1 MTTLP
6 LMTEPEL
13 HRLPRVDDGCF
24 GSLSTA
30 RGHLPLEAMAID
42 ARITGLVASVE
53 LQQTFANTL
62 DEAIEATY
70 IFPLPDR
77 AAVTRFRLQVGDRII
92 EGRIKER
99 GQARVDYEQAITAG
113 HRAAITE
120 EERPGTFT
128 MRVGNLM
135 PGDRAVV
142 RLSLTGPLPI
152 EDGEVTFRFP
162 LVVAPR
168 YIPGT
173 ALGGVDVGQGVAN
186 DTGAVPDASRISP
199 PVLLPGYPNPVRL
212 SLRVDL
218 DTAGLPMRELRSSLH
233 SVCETGTGSRRRV
246 ELQPGERLD
255 RDFILRYRVGDDA
268 VRTSLVLAPDA
279 EGDEGTFMLTLV
291 PPSREVEPQ
300 KPRDVIFV
308 LDRSGSMGG
317 WKMVAARRAAARMVD
332 TLNDADR
339 FAVYAFDDRLE
350 TPPAFAGDDLVQ
362 ASDRNRFRAVEFLA
376 TLDARGGT
384 EMAHPLGRA
393 AQRLAGGYDE
403 RDRILVLVTDGQVG
417 NEDQIVKSLGTKLKN
432 VRVFTLGVDRAVNEG
447 FLRRLAVLGGGACE
461 LVESEDRLDEVMDRI
476 HRRIATPILTEVAIE
491 AAGLNIDRSTVV
503 PQRPPDLFAGAP
515 LVISGRYR
523 GKPGSIA
530 VMGRDPVGDAWQE
543 RISATHAD
551 AGETVAAR
559 ARAIAPVW
567 ARALLR
573 DLEDQ
578 YVVGRRDGGG
588 LEARILATSLRFS
601 VLCRFTAFVA
611 VDEAER
617 VNPGGALREL
627 VQPVEAPSGWAMSI
641 TAGSPPPPM
650 GMPGAMPMSPPS
662 APMPM
667 KSMAAP
673 FPPQAASSG
682 PPRPSASAP
691 KRRMKESLLSRVS
704 GAFGGGGR
712 GRGESKPDD
721 FSSGPQSPMEEMADL
736 EMDGFSEDAEP
747 RADLGSYRRRLEDIG
762 SRLQAASADPGAISR
777 VLKRVIAELR
787 ALAEDLSSIG
797 ATGLEREVRALATE
811 LHERLSNLDA
821 TALRDHAR
829 ARVAELAARCTS
841 AEPISRGAFWK

>member
-13 HRLPRVDDGCF
+13 HRLPPVDDGCF

-53 LQQTFANTL
+53 LQQTFVNTL

-77 AAVTRFRLQVGDRII
+77 AAVTRFRLQVGERLV
-92 EGRIKER
+92 EGRIAER
-99 GQARVDYEQAITAG
+99 GQARLDYEQAITAG

-168 YIPGT
+168 YMPGT
-173 ALGGVDVGQGVAN
+173 ALGGTDVGQGVAH
-186 DTGAVPDASRISP
+186 DTDAVPDASRISP
-199 PVLLPGYPNPVRL
+199 PILLPGYPNPVRL

-218 DTAGLPMRELRSSLH
+218 DSAGLPMRELRSSLH
-233 SVCETGTGSRRRV
+233 SVCETGTGNRRRV

-255 RDFILRYRVGDDA
+255 RDFILRFRVGDDA

-376 TLDARGGT
+376 TLEARGGT

-476 HRRIATPILTEVAIE
+476 HRRIATPIITEVTIE
-491 AAGLNIDRSTVV
+491 A
-503 PQRPPDLFAGAP
+503 
-515 LVISGRYR
+515 
-523 GKPGSIA
+523 
-530 VMGRDPVGDAWQE
+530 
-543 RISATHAD
+543 
-551 AGETVAAR
+551 
-559 ARAIAPVW
+559 
-567 ARALLR
+567 
-573 DLEDQ
+573 
-578 YVVGRRDGGG
+578 
-588 LEARILATSLRFS
+588 
-601 VLCRFTAFVA
+601 
-611 VDEAER
+611 
-617 VNPGGALREL
+617 
-627 VQPVEAPSGWAMSI
+627 
-641 TAGSPPPPM
+641 
-650 GMPGAMPMSPPS
+650 
-662 APMPM
+662 
-667 KSMAAP
+667 
-673 FPPQAASSG
+673 
-682 PPRPSASAP
+682 
-691 KRRMKESLLSRVS
+691 
-704 GAFGGGGR
+704 
-712 GRGESKPDD
+712 
-721 FSSGPQSPMEEMADL
+721 
-736 EMDGFSEDAEP
+736 
-747 RADLGSYRRRLEDIG
+747 
-762 SRLQAASADPGAISR
+762 
-777 VLKRVIAELR
+777 
-787 ALAEDLSSIG
+787 
-797 ATGLEREVRALATE
+797 
-811 LHERLSNLDA
+811 
-821 TALRDHAR
+821 
-829 ARVAELAARCTS
+829 
-841 AEPISRGAFWK
+841 

>member
-1 MTTLP
+1 MITMITPTTLP

-13 HRLPRVDDGCF
+13 RCIPPTDDGCF

-30 RGHLPLEAMAID
+30 RGHLPLEAMDIK
-42 ARITGLVASVE
+42 ARVTGLVATVE
-53 LQQTFANTL
+53 LEQTFVNTV
-62 DEAIEATY
+62 DEPIEATY

-99 GQARVDYEQAITAG
+99 GQARADYEQAITAG

-168 YIPGT
+168 YIPGK
-173 ALGGVDVGQGVAN
+173 ALGGADVGLGVEH
-186 DTGAVPDASRISP
+186 DTDAVPDASRISP

-233 SVCETGTGSRRRV
+233 AVCETATGGRRRI

-255 RDFILRYRVGDDA
+255 RDFIVRFRVGDDA

-291 PPSREVEPQ
+291 PPSRDVEPH

-317 WKMVAARRAAARMVD
+317 WKMIAARRAAARMVD
-332 TLNDADR
+332 TLNDSDR

-350 TPPAFAGDDLVQ
+350 TPAAFTGDDLVQ

-376 TLDARGGT
+376 TLEARGGT
-384 EMAHPLGRA
+384 EMAHPLSRA
-393 AQRLAGGYDE
+393 AARLAGGYDE
-403 RDRILVLVTDGQVG
+403 RERILVLVTDGQVG
-417 NEDQIVKSLGTKLKN
+417 NEDQIVRALGAKLKN

-476 HRRIATPILTEVAIE
+476 HRRIATPIITEVAIE
-491 AAGLNIDRSTVV
+491 PAGLNIDRSTVV

-515 LVISGRYR
+515 VVISGRYR

-530 VMGRDPVGDAWQE
+530 ITGRDPVGDPWQE
-543 RISATHAD
+543 RVAATHAD
-551 AGETVAAR
+551 AREFVAA
-559 ARAIAPVW
+559 ISPVW

-578 YVVGRRDGGG
+578 YAIGRGDRAA
-588 LEARILATSLRFS
+588 LQARILATSLRFS
-601 VLCRFTAFVA
+601 VLCRFSAFVA

-617 VNPGGALREL
+617 VNPGGELREVL
-627 VQPVEAPSGWAMSI
+627 QPVEMPSGWGM
-641 TAGSPPPPM
+641 AGMAPA
-650 GMPGAMPMSPPS
+650 GMPAPAPQHMMRSISMPTMMGAPSAVSAPPSPS
-662 APMPM
+662 APKKRRATME
-667 KSMAAP
+667 SAP
-673 FPPQAASSG
+673 
-682 PPRPSASAP
+682 SAP
-691 KRRMKESLLSRVS
+691 KPSLLSRMS
-704 GAFGGGGR
+704 GALR
-712 GRGESKPDD
+712 GRGYAGDEELDEVG
-721 FSSGPQSPMEEMADL
+721 GPEP
-736 EMDGFSEDAEP
+736 EP
-747 RADLGSYRRRLEDIG
+747 RADLSSYRRRLEAIAA
-762 SRLQAASADPGAISR
+762 RLDAVDAGAFER
-777 VLKRVIAELR
+777 VIKRVIAELR

-797 ATGLEREVRALATE
+797 EAGLERDVRALATA
-811 LHERLSNLDA
+811 LHGRLASA
-821 TALRDHAR
+821 VTSAAIDHAR
-829 ARVAELAARCTS
+829 TAVGELAQRCS
-841 AEPISRGAFWK
+841 AAAAPAGRDAFWK